1 MLAHHI
7 VGDEEDLRFLYALKC
22 SISEPI
28 LAEKS
33 REGIKTV
40 FFKMKVSTYIL
51 EFLNFGAEITAK

>member
-7 VGDEEDLRFLYALKC
+7 VGGEENLRFLHELKC

-28 LAEKS
+28 LPEKS

-40 FFKMKVSTYIL
+40 LFKMKVTTYIL
-51 EFLNFGAEITAK
+51 EFLNLGAEITAQ